1 MPRAKS
7 ASCRARAFP
16 KHYCCNVYFSSF
28 CPKVDSL
35 KQALLPAR
43 LLARQLAIKRFFW
56 RFGLPFDA
64 IAEGRQEQPFLDQR
78 KRLL

>member
-1 MPRAKS
+1 MVTRVNIYKEANNKPLD
-7 ASCRARAFP
+7 F
-16 KHYCCNVYFSSF
+16 
-28 CPKVDSL
+28 L
-35 KQALLPAR
+35 KQALQPAR